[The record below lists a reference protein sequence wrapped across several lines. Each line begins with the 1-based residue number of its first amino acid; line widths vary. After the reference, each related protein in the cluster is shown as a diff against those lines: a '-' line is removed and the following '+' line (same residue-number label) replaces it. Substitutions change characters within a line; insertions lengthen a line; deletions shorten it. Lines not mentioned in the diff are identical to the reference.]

1 MKEKYIRYLA
11 DCDRYLISI
20 ITRKY
25 TLFSKRVKTLE
36 EAIQTRNK
44 FLMDRFGN
52 LEALER
58 KNVPKQFKP
67 NEFFLS
73 EDGKYYT
80 VKDSKGNEFLVDADD
95 YSKISKYT
103 WYLNQ
108 SGYIENQKMG
118 KLHRF
123 LLNAPDG
130 EEVDHINRNK
140 LDNRKS
146 NLRIVDC
153 SINRQNRGKLK
164 NKTVCNYKGV
174 YIDRKTNKYYA
185 VVVKNRKNY
194 YSKMFDLEE
203 DAAMAYNK
211 IAVSLYGKNAFQ
223 NVIQN

>member
-20 ITRKY
+20 RTRKY

-36 EAIQTRNK
+36 EAIQIRNK

-58 KNVPKQFKP
+58 KNVPKQFKS

-80 VKDSKGNEFLVDADD
+80 VKDSKGNEFLVDIDD
-95 YSKISKYT
+95 YYKISKYT

-108 SGYIENQKMG
+108 YGYIENQKVG

-130 EEVDHINRNK
+130 KEVDHINRNK

-146 NLRIVDC
+146 NLRIVDF
-153 SINRQNRGKLK
+153 STNRQNRGKLK
-164 NKTVCNYKGV
+164 NKSVCNYKGV
-174 YIDRKTNKYYA
+174 YFDKKTNKYYA
-185 VVVKNRKNY
+185 VVVKDRKNY
-194 YSKMFDLEE
+194 HSKMFDLEE
-203 DAAMAYNK
+203 DAAMAYNT
-211 IAVSLYGKNAFQ
+211 IAVSLYGENAFQ
-223 NVIQN
+223 NAIQD